1 MLEKLVESLRNAPVV
16 KKGDYNYFVHGI
28 SDGVPALDPCVLKEI
43 AQVLKERLDLSG
55 VDKIVGV
62 EAMGIHIA
70 TALALET
77 GLPFVVI
84 RKREYGLEGEHEIL
98 KHTGYATSKLYVND
112 LKEGENVI
120 LVDDVVST
128 GGTLTALIKE
138 LKIMGVN
145 LVHTVVVVE
154 KGEGKKIVEEATGEE
169 IKTLV
174 KLDVV
179 DGKVIADS
187 LLLSVFHSYIYIIF
201 YFFISIFI
209 FGLLSLK
216 TWI

>member
-16 KKGDYNYFVHGI
+16 KKGDYDYFVHGI
-28 SDGVPALDPCVLKEI
+28 SDGVPALDPAVLKEI
-43 AQVLKERLDLSG
+43 AEVLKEKLDLSS

-70 TALALET
+70 TAFALET
-77 GLPFVVI
+77 GIPFVVI

-112 LKEGENVI
+112 LKEGDNII

-128 GGTLTALIKE
+128 GGTLTALINE

-145 LVHTVVVVE
+145 LVDTVVVVE
-154 KGEGKKIVEEATGEE
+154 KGEGKHIVEEATGEE

-187 LLLSVFHSYIYIIF
+187 LL
-201 YFFISIFI
+201 
-209 FGLLSLK
+209 
-216 TWI
+216 

>member
-1 MLEKLVESLRNAPVV
+1 MLEKLVDSLRNAPIV
-16 KKGDYNYFVHGI
+16 KKGDYDYFVHGI
-28 SDGVPALDPCVLKEI
+28 SDGVPALDPSVLKEI
-43 AQVLKERLDLSG
+43 AEVLNENLDLSN

-112 LKEGENVI
+112 LKKGDNI
-120 LVDDVVST
+120 LLVDDVVST

-138 LKIMGVN
+138 LHVMGVN
-145 LVHTVVVVE
+145 LEYTVVVVE
-154 KGEGKKIVEEATGEE
+154 KGEGKHIVEEATGEE

-174 KLDVV
+174 KLDIV
-179 DGKVIADS
+179 DGKIIVDS
-187 LLLSVFHSYIYIIF
+187 LL
-201 YFFISIFI
+201 
-209 FGLLSLK
+209 
-216 TWI
+216 

>member
-1 MLEKLVESLRNAPVV
+1 MLEKLVESLRKAPVV
-16 KKGDYNYFVHGI
+16 KKGEYDYFVHGI
-28 SDGVPALDPCVLKEI
+28 SDGVPAMDPAVLKEI
-43 AQVLKERLDLSG
+43 AKVIDEILDLSKI
-55 VDKIVGV
+55 VKIVGV

-70 TALALET
+70 TAFALET
-77 GLPFVVI
+77 GIPFVVI

-112 LKEGENVI
+112 LKDGDNII

-128 GGTLTALIKE
+128 GGTLTALINE

-145 LVHTVVVVE
+145 LVDTVVVVE
-154 KGEGKKIVEEATGEE
+154 KGEGKQIVEEATGEE

-187 LLLSVFHSYIYIIF
+187 LL
-201 YFFISIFI
+201 
-209 FGLLSLK
+209 
-216 TWI
+216 

>member
-55 VDKIVGV
+55 IDKIVGV

-112 LKEGENVI
+112 LNEGENII

-187 LLLSVFHSYIYIIF
+187 LIWSVFHS
-201 YFFISIFI
+201 
-209 FGLLSLK
+209 
-216 TWI
+216 

>member
-98 KHTGYATSKLYVND
+98 
-112 LKEGENVI
+112 
-120 LVDDVVST
+120 
-128 GGTLTALIKE
+128 LTALIKE

-187 LLLSVFHSYIYIIF
+187 LL
-201 YFFISIFI
+201 
-209 FGLLSLK
+209 
-216 TWI
+216 